1 MFLVKEVLAQYC
13 GKYST
18 DDCPSSVPISSFLMT
33 IGVILVVVV
42 FYNLNQKNK
51 NKDDSYDDSCDD
63 SYKRNEERIAKEQE
77 KYAQRIDKRVKE
89 LVEEQKKVS
98 SPSID
103 LVNQKS
109 IESTNLSQNE
119 IKKIKTIPC
128 INCKQKLRLTA
139 VVNKE
144 LEITCP
150 KCNHKWVANFKTLL

>member
-1 MFLVKEVLAQYC
+1 MFLVKEALAQYC

-18 DDCPSSVPISSFLMT
+18 DDCPSSFPIGSFLMT

-42 FYNLNQKNK
+42 IYKLNQGNS
-51 NKDDSYDDSCDD
+51 NKDDSYDDS
-63 SYKRNEERIAKEQE
+63 YKKNEERIAKEQE

-103 LVNQKS
+103 MGNQKS

-150 KCNHKWVANFKTLL
+150 KCHHKWVANFKTLL

>member
-1 MFLVKEVLAQYC
+1 VKEAIAQYC

-18 DDCPSSVPISSFLMT
+18 DDCPSSIPIESILIT
-33 IGVILVVVV
+33 IVVILVVVV
-42 FYNLNQKNK
+42 FYKLNQGNS
-51 NKDDSYDDSCDD
+51 NKDDSYDDSYDD
-63 SYKRNEERIAKEQE
+63 AYKRNQERIAKEQE

-89 LVEEQKKVS
+89 LVEEEKKVF

-109 IESTNLSQNE
+109 IESINLSQNE

-128 INCKQKLRLTA
+128 INCKQELRLTA

-150 KCNHKWVANFKTLL
+150 KCRHKWVANFKTLL